1 MPVSVHKMLIHESQV
16 VNSLPLPVGQASE
29 EGIEPRNKDIMNAC
43 LYHTCKTSRTMSN
56 MDLVNWLLVM
66 SDPVVASFRKLKHH
80 MFSPLSSDVISML
93 KHVVCS
99 IKEGYNDGDDSD
111 DESEAHTVKP

>member
-1 MPVSVHKMLIHESQV
+1 MPVSVHKMLIHGAQV

-29 EGIEPRNKDIMNAC
+29 EGIEARNKDIRNAR
-43 LYHTCKTSRTMSN
+43 LNHTSKTSRTRSN

-80 MFSPLSSDVISML
+80 KLSTL
-93 KHVVCS
+93 
-99 IKEGYNDGDDSD
+99 
-111 DESEAHTVKP
+111 